1 MIPNTMIESHNL
13 NEVSNLLLEG
23 RKKDI
28 LKKYGKDKKTK
39 KVINY
44 FSENDPSGNN
54 KYLEWM
60 VKVYLGVGKHE
71 GGHTDENISYIV
83 ELFHKNLQRIKN
95 KDINSYT
102 FGELAEVALKAEE
115 KRKAKEAEKEVKK
128 EKTVI
133 YEDDNWLVVSPHSW
147 KASCYYGAGTK
158 WCVTSKDTSS
168 HWERYSR
175 NASFFYVI
183 NKKLKKKNPL
193 YKVAYR
199 IIGRKGRYE
208 LWDAEDLEMS
218 RQDRGKKWLRKL
230 PPEIIEKAELYH
242 EEKYPVSD
250 ERPDWIDDDDRAQAL
265 VNFKD
270 SYDIESADD
279 WYYGMPI
286 YEIDGEFWVVGDSD
300 EMREAIYEKYDEYG
314 DDELVEYYDHEGY
327 YFEMSDEDSFI
338 ENEVDNYIDDLSDE
352 EILAITGYDGKKED
366 IEASIEELRDQIS
379 DSEDEDEIDELEADL
394 SDYESELDSVLD
406 DAKEELYENYSDQW
420 KECLSDGPVECLVNE
435 KGWFSN
441 AWELW
446 KSDMVSLK
454 RYDLLEDIT
463 SDADYDEIAWYDSW
477 DEDSDDEGYNWILF
491 QIDY

>member
-1 MIPNTMIESHNL
+1 
-13 NEVSNLLLEG
+13 
-23 RKKDI
+23 
-28 LKKYGKDKKTK
+28 
-39 KVINY
+39 
-44 FSENDPSGNN
+44 
-54 KYLEWM
+54 
-60 VKVYLGVGKHE
+60 
-71 GGHTDENISYIV
+71 
-83 ELFHKNLQRIKN
+83 
-95 KDINSYT
+95 
-102 FGELAEVALKAEE
+102 
-115 KRKAKEAEKEVKK
+115 
-128 EKTVI
+128 
-133 YEDDNWLVVSPHSW
+133 
-147 KASCYYGAGTK
+147 
-158 WCVTSKDTSS
+158 
-168 HWERYSR
+168 
-175 NASFFYVI
+175 
-183 NKKLKKKNPL
+183 
-193 YKVAYR
+193 
-199 IIGRKGRYE
+199 
-208 LWDAEDLEMS
+208 MS

-338 ENEVDNYIDDLSDE
+338 ENEVDNYINDLSDE

-366 IEASIEELRDQIS
+366 IEVSIEELKDQIS

-394 SDYESELDSVLD
+394 SDYESELDSILD
-406 DAKEELYENYSDQW
+406 NAKEELTENYSDEW
-420 KECLSDGPVECLVNE
+420 RECLNDGPVECLINE
-435 KGWFSN
+435 RGWFSN